1 MIDGAI
7 GFTIGVIFSLY
18 ICTSAIRRSLTNVIK
33 ENPGKTFTEEID
45 GEEYEIE
52 IRKK

>member
-7 GFTIGVIFSLY
+7 GFTVGVVFCLIIGSGAMRHSILN
-18 ICTSAIRRSLTNVIK
+18 LIK
-33 ENPGKTFTEEID
+33 ANPGKTFREEID